1 MLNITERNKL
11 RKELMHGLDEKIAA
25 TVKGEDATKLIKDID
40 NAITEIANTHQYIG
54 NGIPQDFTV
63 SIDHINHQAR
73 RLVILTD
80 EIKNRQNT

>member
-1 MLNITERNKL
+1 MLNTTERNEL

-25 TVKGEDATKLIKDID
+25 TIKGEDATKLIKDID
-40 NAITEIANTHQYIG
+40 NAITEIVDAHQYIG
-54 NGIPQDFTV
+54 NGIPEDFTV

-80 EIKNRQNT
+80 EIKDRQTT